1 MFLQRDRQLGAR
13 SEHSA
18 LGSRSM
24 ERPPVSGAPEESPE
38 SKPQEFTPCVVRQS
52 TTSSIVTPSP
62 IKGRAPK
69 PSAKSSEGAADAE
82 GSKTPTKAKRRMS
95 LPSSA
100 SGKGFKE
107 ASARREAL
115 QESFIKT
122 TSAEARL
129 MKELGESKP
138 VIQEKE
144 VVMLEEELEMIPFV
158 IKVQRA
164 FRLVK
169 FVYRKFGPL
178 LFVDHQSQASYG
190 HIKFRHVLKPA
201 SWIAVAP
208 SVSARRLVKF
218 MDYYWELPKPEVLVT
233 ITGGAQDFALAPDL
247 HMAFDRGIVNVGQS
261 AMAWFF
267 TSGSD
272 TGVMKHVGYAM
283 RRNDLDRPLIGI
295 FPFGVTKGREML
307 ASYKAKVAPNPN
319 PNPNPNST
327 PNPNPNPNPNPSPSP
342 NPNPNPS
349 PPPKLG
355 EQRGAAHGGTRAER
369 APHQGRPAQ
378 QQV

>member
-1 MFLQRDRQLGAR
+1 
-13 SEHSA
+13 
-18 LGSRSM
+18 M
-24 ERPPVSGAPEESPE
+24 ERPPVSGAPDESPE

-69 PSAKSSEGAADAE
+69 PSAKSSEGATDAE

-95 LPSSA
+95 LPGSA

-178 LFVDHQSQASYG
+178 LFVDHKSQASYG

-295 FPFGVTKGREML
+295 FPFGATKGREML
-307 ASYKAKVAPNPN
+307 ASYKGKVAPNPN
-319 PNPNPNST
+319 PSPNPNPNS
-327 PNPNPNPNPNPSPSP
+327 NPNPNRNPNPNLSPSPSP
-342 NPNPNPS
+342 NPKPNPD
-349 PPPKLG
+349 PNLDPTPDR
-355 EQRGAAHGGTRAER
+355 RGASSR
-369 APHQGRPAQ
+369 
-378 QQV
+378 